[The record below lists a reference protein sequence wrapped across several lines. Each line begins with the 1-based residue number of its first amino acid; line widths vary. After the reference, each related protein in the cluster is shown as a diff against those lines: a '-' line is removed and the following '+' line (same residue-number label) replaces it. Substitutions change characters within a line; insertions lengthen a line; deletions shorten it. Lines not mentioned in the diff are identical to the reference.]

1 MLAKFYLIF
10 AVKKWRK
17 KIERAHPFL
26 ALYGYTWGFA
36 GFLPVQATLT
46 LRIRKGANLE
56 FSGQYTVRKDLL
68 QGGSFLNT

>member
-1 MLAKFYLIF
+1 MRELIPLAFHTL
-10 AVKKWRK
+10 
-17 KIERAHPFL
+17 
-26 ALYGYTWGFA
+26 GFA
-36 GFLPVQATLT
+36 GFSPVQATLT